1 MSQTLFL
8 ELGLLIIVAT
18 IFSGIMRALKQP
30 LIIGYIL
37 TGLVAST
44 YFSNIIQH
52 SETISILSQVGIIF
66 LLFIIG
72 LSLNPRI
79 IKGIGFIT
87 LLIGVLQVVITFG
100 VSLILE
106 IFIAAAISFSSTI
119 IVLKLLSDKQ
129 ETGTLHGKISVSI
142 LIIQDLFAIISLIL
156 IAATAKNSDIISI
169 ALSGFLKG
177 AILVL
182 ILFLIA
188 IYLLP
193 KLNQRISSSQEFLF
207 LFSISWCFALA
218 ILFKLAGLSGE
229 IGALI
234 AGITLSLSPYHYEIS
249 SKVKPLR
256 DFFIIIFF
264 VLLGSQINLANISTI
279 IIPAIIISA
288 FVILIKPIIILII
301 MGILGYTKK
310 TSFITGLNLA
320 QVSEFSLILCALAFE
335 SGRLSESLLSMITL
349 VALITIAI
357 STYMITYSNSIYN
370 IFSSVLSTFERKGKK
385 RNEGNFDENISYKT
399 IIFGFN
405 RTGSALLSAIKKL
418 SKKYLIIEFNPE
430 IIKELEKKKIHCRY
444 GDAQD
449 VELLNELNLS
459 KTKLIISTIPNLETN
474 MLLVKKAR
482 NSESNPI
489 VIVVTHHHEDTIKLY
504 EEGADYVIMPYTL
517 SGEHAANLINKIKF
531 NKKLLEKERK
541 SHLKKISL
549 NSI

>member
-106 IFIAAAISFSSTI
+106 KFISIPFPSSIFIAAAISFSSTI

-489 VIVVTHHHEDTIKLY
+489 VIVVTHHHY
-504 EEGADYVIMPYTL
+504 
-517 SGEHAANLINKIKF
+517 
-531 NKKLLEKERK
+531 
-541 SHLKKISL
+541 
-549 NSI
+549 